1 MGRDPEPS
9 QVGHQPRFPGTPTQ
23 IMLLPPDQAGPAR
36 RPTSLRLPPA
46 LAGWWAVAPAPP
58 SQPPALRPAV
68 QPLGRTVFAEP
79 GQCQGFRKTC
89 PLAAWGVLP
98 LLCSP
103 REEAHLGSGAA
114 LSHTISPKGS
124 MAA

>member
-1 MGRDPEPS
+1 M
-9 QVGHQPRFPGTPTQ
+9 
-23 IMLLPPDQAGPAR
+23 
-36 RPTSLRLPPA
+36 
-46 LAGWWAVAPAPP
+46 
-58 SQPPALRPAV
+58 
-68 QPLGRTVFAEP
+68 FAEP

-103 REEAHLGSGAA
+103 REEGHLGSGAA
-114 LSHTISPKGS
+114 LSHASSPKGS